1 MRTRTWC
8 VAVALLSFTVPATA
22 QTVLTEADALGRLSP
37 DSPRVRAIRA
47 PIELTRVDVLAAMR
61 WPNPRAT
68 FNRES
73 VAGIGENMVTVT
85 QPLPITGRRQL
96 EASAASAL
104 VDASTRRADE
114 EIRRARMELRV
125 AYADLVFAQ
134 VREAE
139 LTRTRERLRELAD
152 VLARRET
159 AGDAAGY
166 DRLRAEREVMDVDA
180 DLAGARAERTR
191 AQAGVAA
198 FFADPGDITTIVA
211 AAPVPLNRAPLPA
224 VDLLVARAQMTRGE
238 PLALQHE
245 IESAR
250 FAEQAAAKRLVPE
263 PEVVAGTKSSN
274 AAGGD
279 IGSVVAVHATI
290 PLFDRARPER
300 ALARA
305 RMAQAEAR
313 VEAFRATVAAQIA
326 GARALVTERR
336 QAADQYRTASTTS
349 TAELERIAQ
358 LSYDAGERGILE
370 LLDAY
375 RSGAA
380 ARTRQAVLDAALRQ
394 AEIEL
399 EFISGWEMQ

>member
-1 MRTRTWC
+1 
-8 VAVALLSFTVPATA
+8 VALLTLNGPATA
-22 QTVLTEADALGRLSP
+22 QTVLTEADALGRLSA

-47 PIELTRVDVLAAMR
+47 AIELVRVDVQAATR

-68 FNRES
+68 YNREA
-73 VAGIGENMVTVT
+73 VAGITEHMVTVT
-85 QPLPITGRRQL
+85 QPLPITGRRDL
-96 EASAASAL
+96 EASAASEL
-104 VDASTRRADE
+104 VEASARRADE
-114 EIRRARMELRV
+114 EIRRARMELRN

-134 VREAE
+134 AREAE
-139 LTRTRERLRELAD
+139 LSRTRERLRALAE
-152 VLARRET
+152 VLARREA

-180 DLAGARAERTR
+180 ELAGARADRTR

-198 FFADPGDITTIVA
+198 FFTTPGDVTAIVA
-211 AAPVPLNRAPLPA
+211 VPPAAPNRAPLPT
-224 VDLLVARAQMTRGE
+224 VDALVARAQMVRGE

-250 FAEQAAAKRLVPE
+250 FAEQAAAKRLIPE

-305 RMAQAEAR
+305 RVTQAEAR
-313 VEAFRATVAAQIA
+313 VEAFRVTVAAQIA

-336 QAADQYRTASTTS
+336 EAADQYRAASTTS
-349 TAELERIAQ
+349 TADLERIAQ
-358 LSYDAGERGILE
+358 VSYDAGERGILE

-380 ARTRQAVLDAALRQ
+380 ARVRQAGLDAALRQ

-399 EFISGWEMQ
+399 EFVSGWEMQ